1 MMKIKYIIIVLIK
14 YFELKKHKIKFVFL
28 YKNYFDILL

>member
-14 YFELKKHKIKFVFL
+14 YFELKKHKIKFVL